1 MVWFQCEDCGDNL
14 KKPKLANHF
23 RICSAFKLSCIDC
36 GEIFSRQTVETH
48 TQCIS
53 EAEKYGPKG
62 QGKASNG
69 APVKP
74 SSDAKQK
81 PDVDINVG
89 LSDRPPW
96 FCSLCNTNAT
106 SKQTLLLHAE
116 GKKHRAKARAF
127 HAAKQPK
134 QTEPADGGVEVSNDN
149 NQKSEIPENK
159 AGEELKEQNSKEA
172 ENDNSHLNKKRKD
185 RESENGGAKLSAEL
199 DNGEVIQVE
208 KEQETKH
215 KKKAKNEAVKQ
226 DKAVVD
232 GSNGNDSKKEIK
244 WKKLITSALKSNSDG
259 VLKLKKLKKIILK
272 SVNES
277 GMVEDESQV
286 SDTIEHKINS
296 SSKFVV
302 DGKYVRLATKSS

>member
-215 KKKAKNEAVKQ
+215 KKKAKNETVKQ

-232 GSNGNDSKKEIK
+232 GSNGNDSKKKIK

-259 VLKLKKLKKIILK
+259 VLKLNKLKKIVLK

-302 DGKYVRLATKSS
+302 DGKYVQLATKSS

>member
-1 MVWFQCEDCGDNL
+1 
-14 KKPKLANHF
+14 
-23 RICSAFKLSCIDC
+23 
-36 GEIFSRQTVETH
+36 
-48 TQCIS
+48 
-53 EAEKYGPKG
+53 EKYGPKG

-69 APVKP
+69 TPAKP
-74 SSDAKQK
+74 SSDSKQK

-127 HAAKQPK
+127 HAAKQQPK
-134 QTEPADGGVEVSNDN
+134 KTEPADRGVEVSSDN
-149 NQKSEIPENK
+149 NQRSEIPKNK
-159 AGEELKEQNSKEA
+159 AGENLKEQNSTEV
-172 ENDNSHLNKKRKD
+172 ENDKSHSKKKRKD
-185 RESENGGAKLSAEL
+185 CESENGGAKLSAEL

-208 KEQETKH
+208 EEQETKH
-215 KKKAKNEAVKQ
+215 KKKAKNETVKQ
-226 DKAVVD
+226 DKANVD
-232 GSNGNDSKKEIK
+232 GSNGNDSKKKKIK
-244 WKKLITSALKSNSDG
+244 WKKLITSALECNSDG
-259 VLKLKKLKKIILK
+259 VLKLKKLKKIVLK

-286 SDTIEHKINS
+286 SATIEHKINS
-296 SSKFVV
+296 SSKYVV